1 MKMAVAIAIAVLI
14 PFATLWAAGDEEMHT
29 DTAARAIGGDPFAP
43 FEETVTFRMGVHRWT
58 NAPEGMT
65 IEDNPFVDYVSDKLN
80 VELEVLWEVDPGGF
94 EDKISLA
101 MVSGDLPD
109 AFMVTEQILL
119 SLVEADLITDL
130 TEHYDKLVS
139 PYIKDIHASYG
150 DRLLD
155 TVMFDGRMMAI
166 PGTNLGGAQQMLW
179 IRMDWLDKLGLEAP
193 ETLDEVLEIAR
204 AFVQDDPDGNGVDD
218 TVGFTIEPKVAMR
231 YNSLHGLDPVFAAF
245 GAFPRLWIRDE
256 AGNIVYGTITQETK
270 EALGFVRQMYQDGL
284 IDKEFVT
291 RVGSGDDANSVIAGG
306 KAGMMFG
313 PWWSPYWPLNLSVEN
328 DRSAIWKPFVAPVN
342 DAGEFW
348 AYNQNPNNGNL
359 VVRKDYEYPDAI
371 IKVLNVE
378 TEARFASLAHE
389 IEELVQENQGTMGW
403 WSMPLQLDY
412 EDIVYRTYE
421 RLDEALRTDNPD
433 SLKVFD
439 RLMYDAIVADRANPR
454 QDTSTWA
461 EATARY
467 DGQSLTYGD
476 NIHRRE
482 VAFFGITPTMEQ
494 RWAALEKIE
503 DEMMLRII
511 TGESGIDTFDEF
523 VAQWKSIGGDQ
534 ITEEV
539 VAAVNR

>member
-1 MKMAVAIAIAVLI
+1 
-14 PFATLWAAGDEEMHT
+14 
-29 DTAARAIGGDPFAP
+29 
-43 FEETVTFRMGVHRWT
+43 
-58 NAPEGMT
+58 
-65 IEDNPFVDYVSDKLN
+65 
-80 VELEVLWEVDPGGF
+80 
-94 EDKISLA
+94 
-101 MVSGDLPD
+101 
-109 AFMVTEQILL
+109 
-119 SLVEADLITDL
+119 
-130 TEHYDKLVS
+130 
-139 PYIKDIHASYG
+139 
-150 DRLLD
+150 
-155 TVMFDGRMMAI
+155 
-166 PGTNLGGAQQMLW
+166 
-179 IRMDWLDKLGLEAP
+179 
-193 ETLDEVLEIAR
+193 
-204 AFVQDDPDGNGVDD
+204 
-218 TVGFTIEPKVAMR
+218 
-231 YNSLHGLDPVFAAF
+231 
-245 GAFPRLWIRDE
+245 
-256 AGNIVYGTITQETK
+256 
-270 EALGFVRQMYQDGL
+270 
-284 IDKEFVT
+284 
-291 RVGSGDDANSVIAGG
+291 
-306 KAGMMFG
+306 MMFG

-359 VVRKDYEYPDAI
+359 VVRKGYEYPDAI

-421 RLDEALRTDNPD
+421 RLDEALRTGNAD

-439 RLMYDAIVADRANPR
+439 KLMYDAIVADRANPR

-476 NIHRRE
+476 NILRRE

-494 RWAALEKIE
+494 RWASLEKIE

-511 TGESGIDTFDEF
+511 TGESGIDAFDEF

>member
-1 MKMAVAIAIAVLI
+1 MKKAMAIAIAALI

-29 DTAARAIGGDPFAP
+29 DTAARVIGGDPFAP
-43 FEETVTFRMGVHRWT
+43 FEETVTFRLGVHRWA

-109 AFMVTEQILL
+109 AFMVSEGMLL

-130 TEHYDKLVS
+130 TEYYDKLVS

-179 IRMDWLDKLGLEAP
+179 IRMDWLDKLGLDVP

-256 AGNIVYGTITQETK
+256 AGDIVYGTITQETK
-270 EALGFVRQMYQDGL
+270 EALRFVRQMYQDGL

-328 DRSAIWKPFVAPVN
+328 DRSAVWKPFVAPVN

-359 VVRKDYEYPDAI
+359 VVRKGYEHPDAI

-412 EDIVYRTYE
+412 EDIVHRTYE

-476 NIHRRE
+476 NILRRE

>member
-1 MKMAVAIAIAVLI
+1 
-14 PFATLWAAGDEEMHT
+14 MHT

-43 FEETVTFRMGVHRWT
+43 FDETVTFRLGVHRWA

-80 VELEVLWEVDPGGF
+80 VNLEVLWEVDPGGF

-109 AFMVTEQILL
+109 AFMVSEATLL

-130 TEHYDKLVS
+130 TEYYDKLVS

-179 IRMDWLDKLGLEAP
+179 IRMDWLDTLGLEPP
-193 ETLDEVLEIAR
+193 ETLDEVIEIAR
-204 AFVQDDPDGNGVDD
+204 AFVQNDPDGNGVDD

-328 DRSAIWKPFVAPVN
+328 DRSAVWKPVVAPVN

-359 VVRKDYEYPDAI
+359 VVRKGYEYPDAI

-378 TEARFASLAHE
+378 TEARFASLATRSRSSCRRTRE
-389 IEELVQENQGTMGW
+389 PWAGGRCPCSSTMRTSSTGRMNG
-403 WSMPLQLDY
+403 STRHCGPATPIRSRSSTSSCTMPSSR
-412 EDIVYRTYE
+412 I
-421 RLDEALRTDNPD
+421 
-433 SLKVFD
+433 
-439 RLMYDAIVADRANPR
+439 RANPR

-476 NIHRRE
+476 NILRRE

-494 RWAALEKIE
+494 RWASLEKIE

-511 TGESGIDTFDEF
+511 TGESGIDAFDEF

>member
-1 MKMAVAIAIAVLI
+1 M
-14 PFATLWAAGDEEMHT
+14 
-29 DTAARAIGGDPFAP
+29 
-43 FEETVTFRMGVHRWT
+43 
-58 NAPEGMT
+58 
-65 IEDNPFVDYVSDKLN
+65 
-80 VELEVLWEVDPGGF
+80 
-94 EDKISLA
+94 
-101 MVSGDLPD
+101 
-109 AFMVTEQILL
+109 
-119 SLVEADLITDL
+119 
-130 TEHYDKLVS
+130 EH
-139 PYIKDIHASYG
+139 I
-150 DRLLD
+150 
-155 TVMFDGRMMAI
+155 
-166 PGTNLGGAQQMLW
+166 
-179 IRMDWLDKLGLEAP
+179 
-193 ETLDEVLEIAR
+193 EIADHKKSDIVIVYP
-204 AFVQDDPDGNGVDD
+204 ATANTIGKLANGVDD

-256 AGNIVYGTITQETK
+256 AGNIVYGTITQQTK

-328 DRSAIWKPFVAPVN
+328 DRGAIWKPFVAPVN

-359 VVRKDYEYPDAI
+359 VVRKGYEYPDAI

-421 RLDEALRTDNPD
+421 RLDEALRTGNAD

-476 NIHRRE
+476 NILRRD
-482 VAFFGITPTMEQ
+482 VAFFGITQTMEQ
-494 RWAALEKIE
+494 RWASLEKIE

-511 TGESGIDTFDEF
+511 TGEAGIDAFDEF

-534 ITEEV
+534 ITQEV